1 MSRIGAALGKLT
13 KYLFLACLL
22 FVLFVS
28 AFLWYITTDSFQ
40 HLVRG
45 RLIAAIERATGG
57 RAELGSFH
65 VVPLRFQVE
74 VRDLTIHGREAPGEV
89 PLVRI
94 DSLSAV
100 VNVSSALGARIA
112 FHSLT
117 LRHPVVHIIFYSDG
131 TTNRPSPRQSAT
143 DFEHLFS
150 IGIDRLNVEQGE
162 LLWQD
167 QPVPLEFVSND
178 ISASLDY
185 SFLHRRYSGNVSVG
199 KAETEF
205 AGFRPLAWSGQA
217 NFSIGKNVIEVR
229 SWSMS
234 SERSRLQVQGTLTN
248 FRNPVFK
255 GKYD

>member
-40 HLVRG
+40 HMVRG

-74 VRDLTIHGREAPGEV
+74 VRDLTIHGREAAGEV
-89 PLVRI
+89 PLVHI

-100 VNVSSALGARIA
+100 VNLSSVLGARIA

-117 LRHPVVHIIFYSDG
+117 LRHPVVHIIFYPDG
-131 TTNRPSPRQSAT
+131 TTNQPTPRQTAT

-150 IGIDRLNVEQGE
+150 IGIGRLDVEQGE

-167 QPVPLEFVSND
+167 QPAPLAFVSND
-178 ISASLDY
+178 ISASFDY
-185 SFLHRRYSGNVSVG
+185 SFLRRRYSGKFSVG
-199 KAETEF
+199 K
-205 AGFRPLAWSGQA
+205 
-217 NFSIGKNVIEVR
+217 GKRDLRDSSPWLGRVR
-229 SWSMS
+229 QISRSEQMS
-234 SERSRLQVQGTLTN
+234 
-248 FRNPVFK
+248 
-255 GKYD
+255 